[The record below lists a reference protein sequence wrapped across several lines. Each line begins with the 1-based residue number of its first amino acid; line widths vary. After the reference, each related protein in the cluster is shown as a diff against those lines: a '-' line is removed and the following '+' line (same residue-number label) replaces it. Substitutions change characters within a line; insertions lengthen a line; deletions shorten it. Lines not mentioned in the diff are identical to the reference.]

1 MSKLPL
7 NIADEHLKASTMFAK
22 KSKQGVDSTRM
33 DSLIGENIRL
43 VGDVHFAN
51 GLRVDGHI
59 EGNVTGATPEKNLI
73 VLSPKGSI
81 TGCVQVHDA
90 IVNGKVIG
98 DLVVGHFLE
107 LQANACVTGNIR
119 YRQLQMACG
128 AVVQGRLM
136 QQTDEAGSEPA
147 GTRPD
152 LATLESNP
160 VT

>member
-1 MSKLPL
+1 
-7 NIADEHLKASTMFAK
+7 MFAK
-22 KSKQGVDSTRM
+22 KTKPGVNSTRM

-43 VGDVHFAN
+43 VGDVNFAN

-59 EGNVTGATPEKNLI
+59 EGNVTGATPEKSLI

-90 IVNGKVIG
+90 IVNGQIVG

-107 LQANACVTGNIR
+107 LQANACVTGNIH

-128 AVVQGRLM
+128 AVVQGRLV
-136 QQTDEAGSEPA
+136 QRTDEAGSSPVDTGSATATVELNPA
-147 GTRPD
+147 T
-152 LATLESNP
+152 
-160 VT
+160 